1 MNRQDS
7 NQTGIKDDH
16 PLIQDKKVTDPTEH
30 ALSIMGFQRIRDEI
44 EGICIT
50 EEARER
56 ARKLTLLRDREDI
69 ERSLSFIQD
78 LRMLH
83 EKDGYPL
90 DGLYDIRDEL
100 SLAAKDGTLEPE
112 QLYRVMRTASL
123 IGRLIKFRDHGG
135 REYLTL
141 APFLASMMPVAEVKE
156 QIERYIDSPGELRED
171 ATPIIARYR
180 REIKTAKERL
190 QSRLERMLTDS
201 QYADIF
207 QDDIITFRND
217 RFVVP
222 VKVEMSGRF
231 EGVVHDRSGSGQ
243 TLFMEPLS
251 VIKDN
256 NEIKNLQLEIE
267 REKTRILRSLTGLVK
282 GYRKAFLANLEL
294 MFVLDYYNACA
305 RFTGRLECEVPKIG
319 DSYRMVNGYNPVLLL
334 EKGRDETVPLNFN
347 MSGGVK
353 GFLVTGP
360 NMGGKTVS
368 LKTTGIIA
376 AMAIAGLPVT
386 ASKETVIPHFDS
398 IFADIGDEQSIEFS
412 LSSFA
417 AHVQRWDEAARGTG
431 TGSLVLLDE
440 LGASTDPA
448 EGVPLVRALMEHLLD
463 SGGTIFVTT
472 HLSQLLPFAEERPD
486 MENCSM
492 AFDEK
497 ELMSTY
503 RFRQGLPER
512 SFALPVARRLGL
524 HDGIV
529 KRARGLASGET
540 MRLDKLL
547 RNISEKL
554 ASIEEKE
561 AKARESLE
569 GLKAERSKLEGLI
582 EKEKR
587 LTTELQ
593 ETRERV
599 EKESAQKLEMELL
612 RRKEEIQEEIRR
624 LSKEIESR
632 STQDGQAEQMKK
644 LRRLKQEVS
653 NEAKE
658 ISKKLVMKK
667 GRPKDIEKGE
677 RVYIKRLHKEGT
689 TTTGTDDKGYVKVA
703 VGAMKIRVHSSNIAL
718 LDIKPE
724 EDKRPKKESLYEFQP
739 VNTSMD
745 VRGQSF
751 TEAWP
756 DIDRWIGDARR
767 ANQERLIVVHGKGT
781 GVLGKKIQAA
791 LRKHKDVTKYEYAE
805 LAEGGLGAT
814 VINVKE

>member
-1 MNRQDS
+1 M
-7 NQTGIKDDH
+7 
-16 PLIQDKKVTDPTEH
+16 
-30 ALSIMGFQRIRDEI
+30 
-44 EGICIT
+44 
-50 EEARER
+50 
-56 ARKLTLLRDREDI
+56 
-69 ERSLSFIQD
+69 
-78 LRMLH
+78 
-83 EKDGYPL
+83 
-90 DGLYDIRDEL
+90 
-100 SLAAKDGTLEPE
+100 
-112 QLYRVMRTASL
+112 
-123 IGRLIKFRDHGG
+123 
-135 REYLTL
+135 
-141 APFLASMMPVAEVKE
+141 
-156 QIERYIDSPGELRED
+156 
-171 ATPIIARYR
+171 
-180 REIKTAKERL
+180 
-190 QSRLERMLTDS
+190 
-201 QYADIF
+201 
-207 QDDIITFRND
+207 
-217 RFVVP
+217 
-222 VKVEMSGRF
+222 
-231 EGVVHDRSGSGQ
+231 
-243 TLFMEPLS
+243 
-251 VIKDN
+251 
-256 NEIKNLQLEIE
+256 
-267 REKTRILRSLTGLVK
+267 
-282 GYRKAFLANLEL
+282 
-294 MFVLDYYNACA
+294 
-305 RFTGRLECEVPKIG
+305 
-319 DSYRMVNGYNPVLLL
+319 
-334 EKGRDETVPLNFN
+334 
-347 MSGGVK
+347 
-353 GFLVTGP
+353 
-360 NMGGKTVS
+360 
-368 LKTTGIIA
+368 
-376 AMAIAGLPVT
+376 
-386 ASKETVIPHFDS
+386 
-398 IFADIGDEQSIEFS
+398 
-412 LSSFA
+412 
-417 AHVQRWDEAARGTG
+417 
-431 TGSLVLLDE
+431 
-440 LGASTDPA
+440 
-448 EGVPLVRALMEHLLD
+448 
-463 SGGTIFVTT
+463 TT